1 MPWRPWPPRRS
12 RRLLTPRPLGR
23 RRLPG
28 TLRPSGRRRSGSGS
42 RRRCLPDPE
51 GDGSFEQV
59 TLHPQPGGLA
69 LQLAQPGALIAGKSL
84 LFATVDAVL
93 PGPVAEGGVVDAQ
106 LPGDLGDRPA
116 GGAHQLHR
124 VTFELG
130 GELPSGP
137 VLLLSHLDT
146 LLSSKMSCQQG
157 EVQLRHRLG
166 WSVQHPVR
174 RAAERDQAAIDRWV
188 AEDWPRIKQ
197 SAQRRRAC
205 LVFFDESALSLT
217 PNVRRTWA
225 PRGQPPTLTHPFNWQ
240 RASMAAAICYGV
252 RGGGAQL
259 CFHVQAGNY
268 DTERLIEVLGEL
280 RKFLGGQ
287 KATVLWDGL
296 PAHRST
302 AMRDWIRTQ

>member
-1 MPWRPWPPRRS
+1 VDALRS
-12 RRLLTPRPLGR
+12 RGPT
-23 RRLPG
+23 
-28 TLRPSGRRRSGSGS
+28 
-42 RRRCLPDPE
+42 
-51 GDGSFEQV
+51 
-59 TLHPQPGGLA
+59 
-69 LQLAQPGALIAGKSL
+69 
-84 LFATVDAVL
+84 
-93 PGPVAEGGVVDAQ
+93 GPVPRLSDAQ
-106 LPGDLGDRPA
+106 LATVERALLE
-116 GGAHQLHR
+116 GAAANGF
-124 VTFELG
+124 T
-130 GELPSGP
+130 GELW
-137 VLLLSHLDT
+137 T
-146 LLSSKMSCQQG
+146 LERIALVIEWRTG
-157 EVQLRHRLG
+157 VRHHPAHVWALLRHRLG

-280 RKFLGGQ
+280 RKFLGGPPPGRWTPGY
-287 KATVLWDGL
+287 AAVVDGSGLTVACWCSHSMGGRL
-296 PAHRST
+296 PRVECR
-302 AMRDWIRTQ
+302 RDRLYQAIQPKMEALASARVR